1 MALSLALAFTSFAQV
16 LVSHDESDNLDLSKY
31 KTFKIVKLDIKTV
44 PEFEPRQEGISQLMQ
59 EISNKMV
66 ERGFES
72 TDSDEA
78 DLLINLGVTVTEEAQ
93 TRETNIRDAPRY
105 IGQRNYHWESEEI
118 VISYYKEGTV
128 VMDLVDREKAEMIW
142 QAVVRG
148 VVAEKKREKN
158 KKRISKGVE
167 KLFKKFP
174 SS

>member
-118 VISYYKEGTV
+118 VIGYYKEGTV
-128 VMDLVDREKAEMIW
+128 VMDLVDRAKAEMIW

-174 SS
+174 G